1 MADQLSSLLDQALQY
16 VHDAKVGLPQ
26 EVFYFVSQ
34 LTPLVNV
41 DLLIKNKSGQTL
53 LTWRQDRFHGPA
65 WHIPGG
71 VIRFKENIED
81 RIAKVAE
88 TELGC
93 RVRFSPKPINLRNM
107 INCERDV
114 RGHFISL
121 LYLCE
126 IEDFPDPARAYQT
139 AMPTAGQWAWH
150 DKAPENLLGVHE
162 PFRVFINEMPKI
174 NNFDA
179 SPILSEQ
186 RKC

>member
-1 MADQLSSLLDQALQY
+1 VADQLSSLLEQVLHQVPDP
-16 VHDAKVGLPQ
+16 KVGLPQ

-34 LTPLVNV
+34 LTPLINV

-53 LTWRQDRFHGPA
+53 LTWRQDRFYGPA

-81 RIAKVAE
+81 RITKVAE

-93 RVRFSPKPINLRNM
+93 RVRFSPKPINVRNM
-107 INCERDV
+107 INRERDV

-126 IEDFPDPARAYQT
+126 LEGSPDPARACKT
-139 AMPTAGQWAWH
+139 SEPEGGQSAWH
-150 DKAPENLLGVHE
+150 KQAPSNLLSVHE
-162 PFRVFINEMPKI
+162 PFRVFIDETPPM
-174 NNFDA
+174 
-179 SPILSEQ
+179 
-186 RKC
+186 